1 MGSGDGRALGT
12 TVWVEIGA
20 GVGKAAGLVYK
31 SANGFVV
38 TDGVVAVVGRD
49 VCMFELLMWIIS

>member
-1 MGSGDGRALGT
+1 MGSGDGTALGT
-12 TVWVEIGA
+12 TVGVKI
-20 GVGKAAGLVYK
+20 GVGVGAAVGLVDD
-31 SANGFVV
+31 SANGFKV